1 MTTIETP
8 TAWLAY
14 LADTV
19 THSLL
24 ADYEKGFVVL
34 AAVPS
39 IVVEGWFGLWLLLA
53 KRIQEDPSCL

>member
-1 MTTIETP
+1 MTTLETP

-19 THSLL
+19 TDSLL
-24 ADYEKGFVVL
+24 ADYEKWSVVI
-34 AAVPS
+34 AAVLS
-39 IVVEGWFGLWLLLA
+39 IVAEGWFGLWLLLT